1 MGNIRK
7 PQGQTLRVFTAFLC
21 VGGFGEICVE
31 SASLSFVF
39 LMSCLLGQDFSPV
52 LRCPFFIFLTGF
64 PLFYLAPATRENT
77 KTWRGVT
84 VLQAPEQVYIYRP

>member
-1 MGNIRK
+1 MVNIRK
-7 PQGQTLRVFTAFLC
+7 PQGQTLRVLTAFLW

-31 SASLSFVF
+31 SANLSFVL

-52 LRCPFFIFLTGF
+52 LRCPFFNFLTGF
-64 PLFYLAPATRENT
+64 PLFCPGPATRKNT
-77 KTWRGVT
+77 KTWRRVT